1 MSLSGAFDTHATAK
15 SPQNLKRVKRDK
27 PPSPFSLRLSTEER
41 ARLAAEA
48 AGAPLGTYIRA
59 KLLGEPVRA
68 RVRKTGISIADR
80 RALAQLIALLGR
92 SRVFSNLNQLAH
104 AANTGSLPVTSE
116 TEAALAQALADLH
129 EIRALLLT
137 SVGLKPEAQP

>member
-1 MSLSGAFDTHATAK
+1 MSLSGAFDTQAAATPPKK
-15 SPQNLKRVKRDK
+15 SKRAKRDK
-27 PPSPFSLRLSTEER
+27 PPSPFSLRLNAEER

-48 AGAPLGTYIRA
+48 AGAPLGTYLKT
-59 KLLGEPVRA
+59 KLLGQPA
-68 RVRKTGISIADR
+68 PTRVRKSGISVADR

-104 AANTGSLPVTSE
+104 AANTGSLPVTPE

-129 EIRALLLT
+129 EIRALLLV
-137 SVGLKPEAQP
+137 SLGLKPEAQP

>member
-1 MSLSGAFDTHATAK
+1 MSLSGAFDTQAAAK
-15 SPQNLKRVKRDK
+15 LTTKRKRAKREK
-27 PPSPFSLRLSTEER
+27 PPSPFSLRLSAEER

-48 AGAPLGTYIRA
+48 AGAPLGTYVKA
-59 KLLGEPVRA
+59 KLLGQPVPA
-68 RVRKTGISIADR
+68 RVRKSGISIADR

-104 AANTGSLPVTSE
+104 AANTGSLPVTPD

-137 SVGLKPEAQP
+137 SLGLKPEAQP

>member
-1 MSLSGAFDTHATAK
+1 MSLSGAFDTQAAAPPLQK
-15 SPQNLKRVKRDK
+15 LKRAKRDK
-27 PPSPFSLRLSTEER
+27 PPSPFSLRLSAEER

-59 KLLGEPVRA
+59 KLLGEPVPA
-68 RVRKTGISIADR
+68 RLRKSGISIADR

-104 AANTGSLPVTSE
+104 AANTGSLPVTPE
-116 TEAALAQALADLH
+116 TEAALVQALADLH

-137 SVGLKPEAQP
+137 SLGLKPEAQP

>member
-1 MSLSGAFDTHATAK
+1 MSLSGAFDTQAATRPPIK
-15 SPQNLKRVKRDK
+15 PKPEKRDK
-27 PPSPFSLRLSTEER
+27 PPSPFSLRLSDEER

-59 KLLGEPVRA
+59 KLLGKPIPA
-68 RVRKTGISIADR
+68 RVRKSGISIADR

-137 SVGLKPEAQP
+137 SLGLKPEARS

>member
-1 MSLSGAFDTHATAK
+1 MSLSGAFDTQATAPP
-15 SPQNLKRVKRDK
+15 PQKLTRAKRDK
-27 PPSPFSLRLSTEER
+27 TPSPFSLRLSAEER

-59 KLLGEPVRA
+59 KLLGEPVPA
-68 RVRKTGISIADR
+68 RVRKSGISIDDR

-104 AANTGSLPVTSE
+104 AANTGSLPVTPE
-116 TEAALAQALADLH
+116 TEAALAQALVDLH

-137 SVGLKPEAQP
+137 SLGLKPEAQP

>member
-1 MSLSGAFDTHATAK
+1 MSLTGAFHTQAAALPPTKPERAK
-15 SPQNLKRVKRDK
+15 QDK
-27 PPSPFSLRLSTEER
+27 PSPFSLRLNAEER

-48 AGAPLGTYIRA
+48 AGAPLGTYLRA
-59 KLLGEPVRA
+59 KLLGEPVPA
-68 RVRKTGISIADR
+68 RVRKSGISIADR

-104 AANTGSLPVTSE
+104 AANTGSLPVTAE

-129 EIRALLLT
+129 EIRALLLI
-137 SVGLKPEAQP
+137 SLGLKPEARP

>member
-1 MSLSGAFDTHATAK
+1 MSLSGAFDTQAAAPPH
-15 SPQNLKRVKRDK
+15 PKRKRSKRDK
-27 PPSPFSLRLSTEER
+27 PPSPFSLRLNAEER

-48 AGAPLGTYIRA
+48 AGAPLGTYLRA
-59 KLLGEPVRA
+59 KLLNEPVPA
-68 RVRKTGISIADR
+68 RVRKSGISIADR

-104 AANTGSLPVTSE
+104 AANTGSLPVTPE

-129 EIRALLLT
+129 QIRALLLAGL
-137 SVGLKPEAQP
+137 GLKPEAQP